1 MGLFGRKKTD
11 IGDIK
16 ESVKIVREVLG
27 KIGINDAPEQMDG
40 GRGFGWTLQR
50 GSAVVYVLINQIDNK
65 GYFKVI
71 SPIIYLPAE
80 NLLPLYRTMLEINM
94 DLTSAALGIQEDK
107 VCVMSE
113 RSIAGLDAEEADE
126 VIKRV
131 AYYADQLDNKLSSEF
146 GGRLF
151 SESRGR

>member
-27 KIGINDAPEQMDG
+27 KIGINETPQPIDG
-40 GRGFGWTLQR
+40 GKGFGWVIQR
-50 GSAVVYVLINQIDNK
+50 GSAVVYVMINQIDSK
-65 GYFKVI
+65 GFFKVI
-71 SPIIYLPAE
+71 SPILYLPSE
-80 NLLPLYRTMLEINM
+80 NLLPLYRSILEINM
-94 DLTSAALGIQEDK
+94 DLISAALGVQEDK

-126 VIKRV
+126 IIKRV
-131 AYYADQLDNKLSSEF
+131 SYYADQLDNKLAAEF

-151 SESRGR
+151 SGAR